1 MRFLNALY
9 RNSIWHP
16 DALDPDDFKYR
27 NLKRTWLPAL
37 DLLSILVGIL
47 AMVYGS
53 SVLNEMYHRS
63 FLTTVSAIF
72 ITASSVALVGV
83 AFPRL
88 WVPEAI
94 GKLVMLGLLGGYST
108 AVWVAFFQ
116 GNTGSGFVAAM
127 LMYPLVF
134 PLFRL
139 QILGEEVKQ
148 RRATNGI

>member
-1 MRFLNALY
+1 MKFLNALY

-27 NLKRTWLPAL
+27 NLKRIWLPAI

-53 SVLNEMYHRS
+53 NVLNEMYPGA
-63 FLTTVSAIF
+63 FLNTVSAIF
-72 ITASSVALVGV
+72 ICASSVALVGV

-88 WVPEAI
+88 WVPEVA

-108 AVWVAFFQ
+108 AVWVSFFQ

-127 LMYPLVF
+127 LMYPLFF

-139 QILGEEVKQ
+139 QLLGEEVKQ
-148 RRATNGI
+148 RRTTDGI

>member
-1 MRFLNALY
+1 MKFLNALY

-27 NLKRTWLPAL
+27 NLNRIWLPAL

-53 SVLNEMYHRS
+53 NVLNEMYHGS
-63 FLTTVSAIF
+63 FLSAVSAIF
-72 ITASSVALVGV
+72 ICASSVALVGV

-88 WVPEAI
+88 WVPEVI
-94 GKLVMLGLLGGYST
+94 GKMVMLGLLGGYST
-108 AVWVAFFQ
+108 AVWVSFFQ

-127 LMYPLVF
+127 LMYPLFF

-148 RRATNGI
+148 RRTTDGI

>member
-1 MRFLNALY
+1 MKFLNALY

-27 NLKRTWLPAL
+27 NLNRIWLPAL

-53 SVLNEMYHRS
+53 NVLNEMYHGS
-63 FLTTVSAIF
+63 FLSAVSAIF
-72 ITASSVALVGV
+72 ICASSVALVGV

-88 WVPEAI
+88 WVPEVA

-108 AVWVAFFQ
+108 AVWVSFFQ

-127 LMYPLVF
+127 LMYPLFF

-139 QILGEEVKQ
+139 QLLGEEVKQ
-148 RRATNGI
+148 RRTTDGI